1 MAHDDDGIYVC
12 TKCAK
17 NLRTV
22 DSPERSCPND
32 GATMKRMLA
41 YRFLT
46 LDKCPDCGGVWTD
59 RHEYAIQQKIDQAI
73 QNKNVGEAWIRGKL
87 GV

>member
-1 MAHDDDGIYVC
+1 MVECISCDRTVERKSLAHDEDGIYVC

-17 NLRTV
+17 KLRTV

-46 LDKCPDCGGVWTD
+46 LDKCPEC
-59 RHEYAIQQKIDQAI
+59 RQSELI
-73 QNKNVGEAWIRGKL
+73 
-87 GV
+87 